1 MKWIEASVCYAAE
14 DLRLAEDLIAHAFDR
29 AGIPGVAMTVN
40 EDPAEGWAREFLPRP
55 APEYRVTGYVA
66 DNEFA
71 EETLQKLGEALGTL
85 RLQGIEARLS
95 SRLLDEEDWAE
106 SWKEFFYPEKLGER
120 IVVKPS
126 WRTYDAQPGDII
138 IELDPGMAFGTG
150 THATTRLCVRLIEA
164 FFESGKTFLDVG
176 TGSGILMVA
185 AHKLGAS
192 LVCGV
197 DIDPVAVTVAGENL
211 ARNRVPEEA
220 FRVSIGDLT
229 LAVSDR
235 FDLVAA
241 NILSEVILV
250 LLDDIPKVLKPGGI
264 FIASG
269 IIEENAPG
277 VLSKMADLGFTVL
290 EVRYLDGWTAIAAR
304 R

>member
-164 FFESGKTFLDVG
+164 FFEPGKTFLDVG

-192 LVCGV
+192 TGM
-197 DIDPVAVTVAGENL
+197 
-211 ARNRVPEEA
+211 R
-220 FRVSIGDLT
+220 
-229 LAVSDR
+229 
-235 FDLVAA
+235 
-241 NILSEVILV
+241 
-250 LLDDIPKVLKPGGI
+250 GG
-264 FIASG
+264 
-269 IIEENAPG
+269 
-277 VLSKMADLGFTVL
+277 
-290 EVRYLDGWTAIAAR
+290 Y
-304 R
+304 